1 MREVLS
7 MTAMLSVPNPFMRPR
22 DVAKQAD
29 EAKAQFAHVDGD
41 HLTLLNAYNAW
52 KSKSMEQQWAY
63 DNFLNQRSLQSADN
77 VRTQLERICTR
88 LGLESKRTPFES
100 PSFYTNIRKAVTAGF
115 FMQVAHLE
123 PNGQYLTVKDHQI
136 VYLHPSCTLQRKP
149 EWCARLAVAAHE
161 TFCGCDPGCVH
172 AWRRVCMHCTAA

>member
-52 KSKSMEQQWAY
+52 KSKNMDQQWAY
-63 DNFLNQRSLQSADN
+63 DNFLNNRSLTSADN
-77 VRTQLERICTR
+77 VRQQLDRICQR
-88 LGLESKRTPFES
+88 LGLESQRTEFTNS
-100 PSFYTNIRKAVTAGF
+100 QFYPNIRKAIAAGY

-123 PNGQYLTVKDHQI
+123 PNGQYLTVKDNQT
-136 VYLHPSCTLQRKP
+136 VYLHPSCTLERKP
-149 EWCARLAVAAHE
+149 EWCAAH
-161 TFCGCDPGCVH
+161 V
-172 AWRRVCMHCTAA
+172 RS